1 MVRPFKLIL
10 MGTGPFAVPGFD
22 AIWTRSPEWI
32 DLVITK
38 PGSASQGKGKPPI
51 NPVWEWAKSRNLP
64 IEQPLS
70 INDPTTCRMLEGRQ
84 ADLFVVCDYG
94 QILSREALTASR
106 LGGVNLHG
114 SLLPRHRGAAPV
126 QWAILSGD
134 DVSGVTVIHMTPR
147 LDGGPILSRASSTL
161 LPSENAAE
169 LEHRLSELG
178 VVPLLESLQY
188 LAKWEPP
195 TTESSGNDIELG
207 EKQDAAMATKAPRLQ
222 KGHGQLDFRQPA
234 LKIDRQVRGLSPW
247 PGTFAELSLGE
258 GKSMRVSVV
267 KGYGFQQ
274 ESLPGTEVEVGTM
287 VWGAKLA
294 AWPASPQNLELVV
307 RASDGWFA
315 IELIQPAGKRV
326 LTAKE
331 FLMGYQR
338 NPVMQFALPA
348 EPNPLYAMM
357 S

>member
-10 MGTGPFAVPGFD
+10 MGRSLAVPGFD
-22 AIWTRSPEWI
+22 AIWTRSPKWI

-38 PGSASQGKGKPPI
+38 PATASQGKASLRSIRLGMGQEPQS
-51 NPVWEWAKSRNLP
+51 AHRATA
-64 IEQPLS
+64 S

-188 LAKWEPP
+188 LAKWQPS
-195 TTESSGNDIELG
+195 TTEDSGHDVELG

-222 KGHGQLDFRQPA
+222 KGHGQLDFRQPVR
-234 LKIDRQVRGLSPW
+234 KIDRQVRGLSPW
-247 PGTFAELSLGE
+247 PGPLLSSRLG
-258 GKSMRVSVV
+258 
-267 KGYGFQQ
+267 KGSRCG
-274 ESLPGTEVEVGTM
+274 
-287 VWGAKLA
+287 
-294 AWPASPQNLELVV
+294 
-307 RASDGWFA
+307 
-315 IELIQPAGKRV
+315 
-326 LTAKE
+326 
-331 FLMGYQR
+331 
-338 NPVMQFALPA
+338 
-348 EPNPLYAMM
+348 
-357 S
+357 